1 MIQKDLCK
9 MEFMVFFYMRY
20 RKAEKNIFSAFLFHQ
35 MVLTFIFLVC
45 YYLCSY
51 KIIETKLFLKDC
63 DSNGLFPSS
72 MTELYFKLISVVLVL
87 TMVFSLSATAFA
99 ADFDFHPDESITIID
114 EADSSFGKVY
124 YINPSGLIQSRTL
137 WDVADVVMSGVNWAE
152 FLVNHLLKT

>member
-1 MIQKDLCK
+1 
-9 MEFMVFFYMRY
+9 
-20 RKAEKNIFSAFLFHQ
+20 
-35 MVLTFIFLVC
+35 
-45 YYLCSY
+45 
-51 KIIETKLFLKDC
+51 
-63 DSNGLFPSS
+63 

-124 YINPSGLIQSRTL
+124 YINPSGLIQS
-137 WDVADVVMSGVNWAE
+137 DVADVVMSGVNWAE